1 MPGTEPQGSRAGIPQ
16 TQLKLQE
23 HFQMDFR

>member
-1 MPGTEPQGSRAGIPQ
+1 MPGTEPCGGEAGIAQ
-16 TQLKLQE
+16 SQLKLQE